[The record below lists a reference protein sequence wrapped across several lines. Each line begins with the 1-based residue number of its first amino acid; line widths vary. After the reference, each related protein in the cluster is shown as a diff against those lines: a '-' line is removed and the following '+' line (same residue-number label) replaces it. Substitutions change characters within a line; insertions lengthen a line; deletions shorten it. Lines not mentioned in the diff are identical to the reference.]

1 MSMTSDYR
9 VIFSDQFN
17 CACISVEMPN
27 YMNADALIA
36 ICEDAEAILHNDGV
50 EYVVELRPDV
60 GPELWTEDAL
70 RRSVG
75 KDLQCH

>member
-1 MSMTSDYR
+1 MTSDYR
-9 VIFSDQFN
+9 VTFSDQFN
-17 CACISVEMPN
+17 VACIAVENPD

-36 ICEDAEAILHNDGV
+36 ICEDSEAILNNDGV

-60 GPELWTEDAL
+60 GPELWNEDAL

-75 KDLQCH
+75 KGL